1 MQERE
6 TKGLSQQS
14 CSGSLRAEMKLG
26 RGPDLEGSKTGAQ
39 EAWRGRAEGGLAMP
53 GGSLSCR
60 EGQALGDLKRSRTRE
75 QREAD

>member
-14 CSGSLRAEMKLG
+14 HSGSLRAEVKLG
-26 RGPDLEGSKTGAQ
+26 ERTRPGGLQNRSQ
-39 EAWRGRAEGGLAMP
+39 EAWRGRAKAGLAVP

-60 EGQALGDLKRSRTRE
+60 ESQALGALKRSRTRE